1 MPVNRQRRLV
11 AAAIATIAA
20 HPIAHAQQAPRKY
33 RIGYLSQPS
42 RESVEPVLQVFLR
55 ALRDL
60 GWVDG
65 GNLAIEY
72 RWADGNSDRLPAL
85 AADLVRQDVDVIVA
99 PAAVAALAAKD
110 ATARIPIVMIF
121 PADPIG
127 LGLVQSLQRPGG
139 NVTGTAYAHDTRIL
153 RKQLEVLND
162 VVPHGSRAAVLA
174 SPADPLRTLQ
184 RREYDAAAQSLGLDL
199 RHVEA
204 RGPQEFAAAFST
216 IAQSRAQMLCVAG
229 GSIYL
234 PYRKELREAVLKSRL
249 PTLYT
254 LREMLEEAAG
264 LVAYA
269 ANLSDFIGRSAAYV
283 DKILRGA
290 NPADLPVEQPTKFE
304 LVINLRT
311 ARALGI
317 TVPPAVLARA
327 DEVIQ

>member
-72 RWADGNSDRLPAL
+72 RWADGNSDALPAL

-153 RKQLEVLND
+153 RKQLEVLKD

-199 RHVEA
+199 RLCRSA
-204 RGPQEFAAAFST
+204 RPA
-216 IAQSRAQMLCVAG
+216 
-229 GSIYL
+229 
-234 PYRKELREAVLKSRL
+234 
-249 PTLYT
+249 
-254 LREMLEEAAG
+254 
-264 LVAYA
+264 
-269 ANLSDFIGRSAAYV
+269 GRSPRHSRPSRSRVHRCCA
-283 DKILRGA
+283 
-290 NPADLPVEQPTKFE
+290 
-304 LVINLRT
+304 
-311 ARALGI
+311 
-317 TVPPAVLARA
+317 
-327 DEVIQ
+327 